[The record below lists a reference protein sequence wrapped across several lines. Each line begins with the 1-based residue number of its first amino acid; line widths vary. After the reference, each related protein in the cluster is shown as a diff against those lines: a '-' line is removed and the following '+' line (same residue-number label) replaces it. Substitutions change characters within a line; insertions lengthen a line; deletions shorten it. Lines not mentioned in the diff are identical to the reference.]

1 MVPSVVSPGRESL
14 LSVTTQSIAAAF
26 AVNSPKMIR
35 ARMTVVADADSAVE
49 VHADMAPLLLRRLY
63 ARWIPMRPGR
73 QRRDR
78 SLA

>member
-35 ARMTVVADADSAVE
+35 AMTVVADADSAVE